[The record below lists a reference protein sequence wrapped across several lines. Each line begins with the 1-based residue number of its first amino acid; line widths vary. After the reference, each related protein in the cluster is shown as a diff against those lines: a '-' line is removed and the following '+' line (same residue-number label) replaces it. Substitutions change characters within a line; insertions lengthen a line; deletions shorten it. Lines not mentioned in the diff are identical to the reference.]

1 MSPISRSLP
10 LENIKE
16 GTPAARET
24 KYKTLEKNAA
34 KFFTQ
39 VSHRERHRGQPLGQ
53 HSFYVTQRLET
64 N

>member
-24 KYKTLEKNAA
+24 KYKTLEKNAEHRFLTKA
-34 KFFTQ
+34 KGTE
-39 VSHRERHRGQPLGQ
+39 VSLSDNTLSMLHKG
-53 HSFYVTQRLET
+53 
-64 N
+64 